1 MTTQGFT
8 PEVERAYV
16 GAVELFERAN
26 DVGVRQKFTVLRGL
40 FSLYQLTAQVEPA
53 DKLGKDLLALAER
66 EGDARMRIDARLAV
80 GSQIVF
86 ADPPAGVAMLDEA
99 ISFFPGVPARPYS
112 MRGPANDPRI
122 SCLTT
127 AAFGSWF
134 VGRPDKALERANQAL
149 ELAAALQ
156 HPFTS
161 AYAQFHV
168 GLIHT
173 LRREFDIAHER
184 AAQAQRIGV
193 EHGLQIWNA
202 VGGYLLGVTQTGIG
216 RGDEGVAN
224 IEAGLG
230 LYRELRSPPV
240 FWPILLL
247 LSSAAYNRAG
257 RPAGGLRHIE
267 MTTPLVG
274 PRTIGVL
281 FPEFQIVRG
290 DLLATGIA
298 DGQENPETL
307 YQSAYDFAGTLNARM
322 SQLRAATRLAR
333 AWSDR
338 GEGDRAV
345 QALAPLYSS
354 FDEGLATADLCD
366 ARDVLS
372 EIAPGDFPPRGS

>member
-1 MTTQGFT
+1 
-8 PEVERAYV
+8 
-16 GAVELFERAN
+16 
-26 DVGVRQKFTVLRGL
+26 
-40 FSLYQLTAQVEPA
+40 
-53 DKLGKDLLALAER
+53 
-66 EGDARMRIDARLAV
+66 
-80 GSQIVF
+80 
-86 ADPPAGVAMLDEA
+86 
-99 ISFFPGVPARPYS
+99 
-112 MRGPANDPRI
+112 
-122 SCLTT
+122 
-127 AAFGSWF
+127 
-134 VGRPDKALERANQAL
+134 
-149 ELAAALQ
+149 
-156 HPFTS
+156 
-161 AYAQFHV
+161 
-168 GLIHT
+168 
-173 LRREFDIAHER
+173 
-184 AAQAQRIGV
+184 
-193 EHGLQIWNA
+193 
-202 VGGYLLGVTQTGIG
+202 
-216 RGDEGVAN
+216 
-224 IEAGLG
+224 
-230 LYRELRSPPV
+230 
-240 FWPILLL
+240 
-247 LSSAAYNRAG
+247 
-257 RPAGGLRHIE
+257 